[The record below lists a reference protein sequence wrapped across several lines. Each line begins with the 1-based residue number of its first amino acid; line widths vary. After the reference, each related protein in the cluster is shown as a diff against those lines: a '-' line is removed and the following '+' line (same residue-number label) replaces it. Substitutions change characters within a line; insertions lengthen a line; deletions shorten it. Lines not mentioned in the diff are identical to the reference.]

1 MVIITSIQIWITY
14 NKIQLSANDVTMSK
28 CHKPNPL
35 EAVSFSLYS
44 SAAPF
49 LLHSSPTTPPLG
61 SPCFLSLQSNAAFLQ
76 LCLWIHTTCLLLH
89 LAALWHQMSGP
100 VCSVVSCVISSLL
113 FIVEQSSFIQ
123 TWACLSILSSVDCLL
138 KCFQLVAVIIELF
151 MSTWTQVFT

>member
-49 LLHSSPTTPPLG
+49 LLHSSPTTLLRLEAHVFCPSRAMLPSYNFVYGFIPHAFSCIWLPYGIKCRAPSAPWCLAWSAHSFSLWSRVALYKREHVYPFYPLLTVFW
-61 SPCFLSLQSNAAFLQ
+61 SA
-76 LCLWIHTTCLLLH
+76 
-89 LAALWHQMSGP
+89 
-100 VCSVVSCVISSLL
+100 SSL
-113 FIVEQSSFIQ
+113 
-123 TWACLSILSSVDCLL
+123 W
-138 KCFQLVAVIIELF
+138 QL
-151 MSTWTQVFT
+151 